1 MSTLH
6 PPGRLDHVRVRL
18 PDDRV
23 IDRTSATEAAAR
35 ELRALILSRELPAGA
50 LLHQAELAK
59 QLGVSRTPLREA
71 LQRLSAEGLVRLDPH
86 RGAIVACPTIAEVDE
101 IYELQMM
108 LESTAARGA
117 AANRSAEGLAR
128 VEEALMQHYKS
139 DDDPAWVE
147 SNITFH
153 TSIYQLADRPL
164 LLEIIGMLRNRAA
177 LYVNLLARSSQGR
190 DRADR
195 EHKQMYEALK
205 RGDADKLERLVRQHL
220 QRTLDWCHTV
230 IEE

>member
-1 MSTLH
+1 MSL
-6 PPGRLDHVRVRL
+6 PLPERLDQARVRL
-18 PDDRV
+18 AEDRV
-23 IDRTSATEAAAR
+23 IDRTSATDAAAR

-59 QLGVSRTPLREA
+59 QLGLSRTPLREA
-71 LQRLSAEGLVRLDPH
+71 LQRLSAEGLIRLDPH
-86 RGAIVACPTIAEVDE
+86 RGAVVARPTIAEVDE

-108 LESTAARGA
+108 LESAAARSA
-117 AANRSAEGLAR
+117 AANSSADGLAR
-128 VEEALMQHYKS
+128 VEEALMHHYKS
-139 DDDPAWVE
+139 PDDPAWVE

-153 TSIYQLADRPL
+153 TSIYELANRPL

-177 LYVNLLARSSQGR
+177 LYVNLLARSRDGR
-190 DRADR
+190 ARADR
-195 EHKQMYEALK
+195 EHRQMYEALK
-205 RGDADKLERLVRQHL
+205 RGDADRLERLVRQHL